1 MADWATIAEVGTA
14 AGTLVLAFATFG
26 ATRSANRSARI
37 AERAFE
43 ARLRPVL
50 VPSRLEDPA
59 EKIMWGDQHWT
70 RLLGGRASVEVGEE
84 VVYLTMSLRNVGSG
98 MAVIHAWWAEPSPGF
113 LSPSRYKA
121 TDRKLVLV
129 ERPIDAVAFEARHGR
144 QEACYIATGS
154 ALDPERKRRLAH
166 VLAEARGV
174 EVVLAY
180 GRDRRGEELAA
191 EVQALAPLS
200 RFERRGP
207 DIAVR
212 WADQMQLEARHAR
225 SLGRIGSGRGAGTD
239 RGLG

>member
-113 LSPSRYKA
+113 PLEVPRN
-121 TDRKLVLV
+121 
-129 ERPIDAVAFEARHGR
+129 R
-144 QEACYIATGS
+144 Q
-154 ALDPERKRRLAH
+154 
-166 VLAEARGV
+166 VRGV
-174 EVVLAY
+174 RHR
-180 GRDRRGEELAA
+180 GPIRRSLQFIGAGTHRQQHERAQHQRRA
-191 EVQALAPLS
+191 QHDS
-200 RFERRGP
+200 SERRGA
-207 DIAVR
+207 I
-212 WADQMQLEARHAR
+212 
-225 SLGRIGSGRGAGTD
+225 T
-239 RGLG
+239 